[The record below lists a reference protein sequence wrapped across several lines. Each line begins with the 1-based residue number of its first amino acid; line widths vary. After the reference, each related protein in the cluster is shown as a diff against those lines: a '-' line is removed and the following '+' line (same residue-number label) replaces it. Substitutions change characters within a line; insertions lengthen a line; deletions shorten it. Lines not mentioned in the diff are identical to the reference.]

1 MLKIHTAADGTWLL
15 LLEWPS
21 SMNAIASPPSYSSAF
36 DMGFDMVSECGMDI
50 ILAHTN
56 EDGKDEVQISKCKVR
71 HQDCTEILGL
81 T

>member
-1 MLKIHTAADGTWLL
+1 MMHFQIPILKIHTAADGTWLL

-21 SMNAIASPPSYSSAF
+21 PINEIASPASYSSAF

-56 EDGKDEVQISKCKVR
+56 EVAKDELQISKCKVN
-71 HQDCTEILGL
+71 LL
-81 T
+81 